1 MWQVIILA
9 VIQSAL
15 LAGGQVFLKF
25 ALARMETFGWNR
37 AFWLSVFTNWQF
49 AMCGL
54 CFASCSILWMY
65 IVKHYPLSVAYPMIS
80 LSYVFGMIAAI
91 IFFHETVALY
101 KWVGVA
107 LIISGCC
114 LIASPASAQ
123 TNDAAVRQKINA
135 ATSQLKSMQC
145 DFVQTKSMKLLNDK
159 MIAKGQM
166 YYSQGSKLRWE
177 YVSPYTYT
185 FILNGSR
192 VMLNKGDRNDVID
205 VNQSKV
211 FKEVARIMMNSVT
224 GRCLADEKDFKST
237 ITTTR
242 TEWIVAMVPQDKN
255 LKQLFT
261 KMVLHFDPRSC
272 MVSVVE
278 LIEKNGDT
286 TVIELRNV
294 RTNTP
299 IDAKMFAID

>member
-1 MWQVIILA
+1 MWRVIILA

-25 ALARMETFGWNR
+25 ALAKMETFGWNR
-37 AFWLSVFTNWQF
+37 TFWFSVFANWQF

-54 CFASCSILWMY
+54 CFASCSLLWMY
-65 IVKHYPLSVAYPMIS
+65 IVKHYPLSVAYPMLS

-107 LIISGCC
+107 LIIGGCC

-123 TNDAAVRQKINA
+123 TNDAAIRQKISTIA
-135 ATSQLKSMQC
+135 SQIKSMQC
-145 DFVQTKSMKLLNDK
+145 DFVQTKSMRMLNDK
-159 MIAKGQM
+159 LVAKGQM
-166 YYSQGSKLRWE
+166 YYSQSKKLRWE
-177 YVSPYTYT
+177 YTSPYAYT
-185 FILNGSR
+185 FILNGSQ
-192 VMLNKGDRNDVID
+192 VLLKKGDRNDVID
-205 VNQSKV
+205 VNQNKV

-224 GRCLADEKDFKST
+224 GSCLADDKDFKST
-237 ITTTR
+237 ISTTP
-242 TEWIVAMVPQDKN
+242 TEWVVKMIPQNKN
-255 LKQLFT
+255 LRQIFT
-261 KMVLHFDPRSC
+261 QMVLHFNRQRG

-278 LIEKNGDT
+278 LLEKNGDT

-294 RTNTP
+294 RTNTA
-299 IDAKMFAID
+299 IDAKIFSVD

>member
-1 MWQVIILA
+1 MWRVIILA
-9 VIQSAL
+9 IIQSAL
-15 LAGGQVFLKF
+15 LAGGQVFLKY
-25 ALARMETFGWNR
+25 ALAKMETFGWNK
-37 AFWLSVFTNWQF
+37 AFWISVFANWQF

-65 IVKHYPLSVAYPMIS
+65 IVKHFPLSVAYPMIS
-80 LSYVFGMIAAI
+80 LSYVFGMVAAI
-91 IFFHETVALY
+91 IFFHETVVPY

-107 LIISGCC
+107 LIIGGCC

-123 TNDAAVRQKINA
+123 TSEVVIRQKINDVA
-135 ATSQLKSMQC
+135 SQMESMQC
-145 DFVQTKSMKLLNDK
+145 DFIQTKNMKMLNDK
-159 MIAKGQM
+159 MVARGQM

-177 YVSPYTYT
+177 YTSPYTYI

-192 VMLNKGDRNDVID
+192 VLLNKGDRNDVID

-224 GRCLADEKDFKST
+224 GSCLADERDFKSA
-237 ITTTR
+237 ITSTQ
-242 TEWIVAMVPQDKN
+242 TEWVVTMTPQNKN
-255 LKQLFT
+255 LKQIFT
-261 KMVLHFDPRSC
+261 KMVLHFNPQMG

-278 LIEKNGDT
+278 LMEKNGDT
-286 TVIELRNV
+286 TVIELKNV

-299 IDAKMFAID
+299 IDAKIFAID

>member
-25 ALARMETFGWNR
+25 ALAKMESFGWNQ
-37 AFWLSVFTNWQF
+37 AFWLSLFTNWQF

-54 CFASCSILWMY
+54 CFVSCSILWMY

-80 LSYVFGMIAAI
+80 LSYVFGMVAAI

-107 LIISGCC
+107 LIIGGCC
-114 LIASPASAQ
+114 LIAAPASAQ
-123 TNDAAVRQKINA
+123 KNDAAIRQKINA
-135 ATSQLKSMQC
+135 AALRLTSMRC
-145 DFVQTKSMKLLNDK
+145 DFIQTKSMKMLNDK
-159 MIAKGQM
+159 MVAEGCM
-166 YYSQGSKLRWE
+166 YYSQKDRLRWE
-177 YVSPYTYT
+177 YTSPYTYT

-192 VMLNKGDRNDVID
+192 VLLNKGDRNDVID
-205 VNQSKV
+205 VNQNKV

-224 GRCLADEKDFKST
+224 GGCLADDKDFKST
-237 ITTTR
+237 ITTIGA
-242 TEWIVAMVPQDKN
+242 EWVVTLMPQDKN

-261 KMVLHFDPRSC
+261 KMVLHFDPQSC

-278 LIEKNGDT
+278 LMEKNGDN
-286 TVIELRNV
+286 TVIELMNV
-294 RTNTP
+294 STNTL
-299 IDAKMFAID
+299 IDEGMFAID